1 MPTLWETEAEFIRMI
16 ADIKD
21 RGVAIDV
28 GFSQRKAIEGTK
40 ILNQIQGELG
50 WNPGSPKQLGEYLI
64 DELKLP
70 VLKYTEK
77 GKPSFDKF
85 ALEEYEEIL
94 EGMGDPTAQKVLTFR
109 GWQKTV
115 SSNFQAY
122 LNLMDENAIL
132 HPNYKVHGTRTC
144 RLSCEN
150 PNLQQIPRGSAKPWN
165 GDVKKAFIP
174 RSEDLYKHISGSRRR
189 SIQGRLSLRTFD
201 FKQVEFRLAAAYAN
215 EKELLEIF
223 NDGGDIFTEMS
234 NELGR
239 ERPQVKTL
247 VYCTLYGG
255 GPKKVAQV
263 LGMTEKDG
271 KEFYDEYHGRWPG
284 FKKMSY
290 AATRIAKE
298 DGYIE
303 YWSKRRR
310 HLSKDEAHKAWNS
323 VLQGGAFEIVKNRM
337 LALKEEPIV
346 LQVHDSI
353 TVEDDD
359 NCDIHRIKRVLEDVP
374 ISKELGV
381 KFEVDMVVEGI
392 HPFEK
397 LCSCKVCEK
406 MKNDSATE

>member
-1 MPTLWETEAEFIRMI
+1 VSTLWETEADFIRMI
-16 ADIKD
+16 AAIKD

-40 ILNQIQGELG
+40 ILNSLQAELG
-50 WNPGSPKQLGEYLI
+50 WNPGSSKQLGEYLI
-64 DELKLP
+64 GELKLP
-70 VLKYTEK
+70 VLKRSEK
-77 GKPSFDKF
+77 TGAPSFDKF

-94 EGMGDPTAQKVLTFR
+94 EGLGDETAQKVLTYR

-122 LNLMDENAIL
+122 LDLKDENDIL

-144 RLSCEN
+144 RLSCEK
-150 PNLQQIPRGSAKPWN
+150 PNLQQIPRGSSKPWN

-174 RSEDLYKHISGSRRR
+174 RSEEAYSLLQHPRKRTVLAGN
-189 SIQGRLSLRTFD
+189 LKLRTFD
-201 FKQVEFRLAAAYAN
+201 FKQVEFRLAAAYAQ
-215 EKELLEIF
+215 EHELLEIF

-239 ERPQVKTL
+239 ERSNVKTL
-247 VYCTLYGG
+247 VYSTLYGA

-263 LGMTEKDG
+263 LGMSFDDG
-271 KEFYDEYHGRWPG
+271 KEFYNEYHARWPG
-284 FKKMSY
+284 FRRMSD
-290 AATRIAKE
+290 AATRIAKQ

-310 HLSKDEAHKAWNS
+310 HLSRDEAHKAWNS

-337 LALKEEPIV
+337 LALRDEPIV

-359 NCDIHRIKRVLEDVP
+359 NCDTERIKRILEAVP
-374 ISKELGV
+374 VSKDLGV
-381 KFEVDMVVEGI
+381 KFEVDMVVEG
-392 HPFEK
+392 EK
-397 LCSCKVCEK
+397 
-406 MKNDSATE
+406 